1 MYLPTDII
9 RTGESLIINNME
21 VTFMYCKNCG
31 NEMKTGAAVC
41 LECGM
46 GKNGGSKYC
55 GHCGSEM
62 PENARVCI
70 I

>member
-1 MYLPTDII
+1 
-9 RTGESLIINNME
+9 
-21 VTFMYCKNCG
+21 MYCKNCG
-31 NEMKTGAAVC
+31 KEMKEGAAVC

-55 GHCGSEM
+55 GHCGSDM
-62 PENARVCI
+62 PENVRVCI